1 MPPVRIDRLFMAKA
15 APRLSSTA
23 CFPAAACRQPM
34 TQRALPRLTRPSASA
49 RLVLLAL
56 AIAFAGTGC
65 GKIFKKKEAPEN
77 QPVEV
82 MYQEA
87 HQAMANNNW
96 DRGLTSFRR
105 LIAQY
110 PYGPYTEQALMETAY
125 AEYKAGKLDDA
136 VTTIDRFIRTYP
148 THRNIPYMYYLRG
161 LANSN
166 RDTVFLQ
173 KVWRL
178 DASRRDLATP
188 MQGYNDF
195 NRVAENYPNSRYA
208 ADARQRMVALRNQ
221 FALHELDTAIYYLRR
236 DAYVSAAS
244 RAKYLLET
252 YPQSAHQNDAV
263 AVLAEAYTRLGNE
276 ALAADARRVLELN
289 DPQHPWLAGKWPDYP
304 WMVRRL
310 NPFAGEK
317 SINTA
322 ERRNGD

>member
-1 MPPVRIDRLFMAKA
+1 
-15 APRLSSTA
+15 
-23 CFPAAACRQPM
+23 M
-34 TQRALPRLTRPSASA
+34 TQRASTRLSRYSAPA
-49 RLVLLAL
+49 RIAVLML
-56 AIAFAGTGC
+56 AIVVTGTGC
-65 GKIFKKKEAPEN
+65 GKIFKKKEAAEN

-82 MYQEA
+82 MYEEA
-87 HQAMANNNW
+87 HKSMTNNNW
-96 DRGLTSFRR
+96 DRGLTRFRQ

-125 AEYKAGKLDDA
+125 AEYKSGKLDDA
-136 VTTIDRFIRTYP
+136 VTTVDRFIRTYP

-188 MQGYNDF
+188 MQGYSDF
-195 NRVAENYPNSRYA
+195 NIVAERYPNSRYA

-221 FALHELDTAIYYLRR
+221 FALHELDTSIYYLRR
-236 DAYVSAAS
+236 NAWVSAAS
-244 RAKYLLET
+244 RARYLLET
-252 YPQSAHQNDAV
+252 YPQSAYQNDAV
-263 AVLAEAYTRLGNE
+263 AVLAEAYTHLGNK
-276 ALAADARRVLELN
+276 ALADDAKRVLELN

-304 WMVRRL
+304 WMVRKL

-317 SINTA
+317 SINTVDK
-322 ERRNGD
+322 RNDD